1 MKKLHTTPYHPQGN
15 GQCEIF
21 NSTLCNM
28 LGTLS
33 EEEKSDWKSY
43 LGCMTH
49 AYNCTKHASTTYS
62 PCFLVFGRHPR
73 LPIDVEF
80 GLPKHN
86 CGDNSSKSR
95 YVQKLRRR
103 LNYAFKKASKYS
115 DQQAQKYKSSYD
127 KSIKGPQLQEKNIV
141 LVKVVAHKGRHKLQ
155 DKWEP
160 EEYVVIEQPIAG
172 TPVYK
177 VQPVNGGNIRTLHRN
192 LLLPLGVKL
201 EPDYKSDDSI
211 VDEDSDDDSVEL
223 TDSKTQIYGKRKSKE
238 DSSKGI
244 SQFEIAEEKP
254 EPKFKKEKH
263 VEFESQ
269 PDIFSDICF
278 ESDTVIAPDSKLE
291 ESEIAITSDNVSNNV
306 STDSTSHPSS
316 EESSDKVI
324 PEDISLPSQF
334 LLPTLDDSS
343 SEEETGI
350 TELKTETELH
360 DDDNEEEMPLVDS
373 EASSLVNTNELL
385 EFIYTIDMG
394 NTDSTKQSE
403 ITVNS
408 EQSSA
413 SEHLVEQTSVDPKS
427 ESQFSSFMSYHEG
440 ESSSL
445 DPSSMEQELSKSPIE
460 ESTQKYDSGANDQVD
475 ISSHDEDIIAYET
488 KESSSPSV
496 EISSSTTSVTENE
509 KIAEVNEPES
519 TIEVEVMEPRR
530 SGRDRKQT
538 KFFGNPL
545 LYRVTYHLTPR
556 FVPEL
561 LQHLPETME
570 TLQNRYSGTVEF

>member
-15 GQCEIF
+15 GQCERF
-21 NSTLCNM
+21 NSTVCNT

-62 PCFLVFGRHPR
+62 PYFLMFGRHPR

-127 KSIKGPQLQEKNIV
+127 KSIKGPQLQVKDIV

-160 EEYVVIEQPIAG
+160 EEYVVIEKPIAG

-192 LLLPLGVKL
+192 LLLPLGMKL

-211 VDEDSDDDSVEL
+211 LDEDSDDDSVEL
-223 TDSKTQIYGKRKSKE
+223 TDSKTQLYGKRKTKQ
-238 DSSKGI
+238 DSSKG
-244 SQFEIAEEKP
+244 FEIVEEKP
-254 EPKFKKEKH
+254 EPKSKKEKH

-278 ESDTVIAPDSKLE
+278 ESDTVIAPGSKLE
-291 ESEIAITSDNVSNNV
+291 ESEIAITSDNVSINV
-306 STDSTSHPSS
+306 STESTFHPSL

-324 PEDISLPSQF
+324 SKDISLPSQF

-343 SEEETGI
+343 SEEETEI
-350 TELKTETELH
+350 TELKTEAELH
-360 DDDNEEEMPLVDS
+360 EIDNEEEMLLVDS

-385 EFIYTIDMG
+385 EFIDTMDMG
-394 NTDSTKQSE
+394 KAESTKQSE

-408 EQSSA
+408 EQSST
-413 SEHLVEQTSVDPKS
+413 SVNPMEQTSVDPES

-440 ESSSL
+440 DSSSL
-445 DPSSMEQELSKSPIE
+445 DPSTMEQELSKSPIE
-460 ESTQKYDSGANDQVD
+460 ESTQKNDSGTNDQVD
-475 ISSHDEDIIAYET
+475 ISLHDEGIIAYET
-488 KESSSPSV
+488 KESSSPSI
-496 EISSSTTSVTENE
+496 EISSSTPVS
-509 KIAEVNEPES
+509 
-519 TIEVEVMEPRR
+519 
-530 SGRDRKQT
+530 
-538 KFFGNPL
+538 
-545 LYRVTYHLTPR
+545 
-556 FVPEL
+556 
-561 LQHLPETME
+561 
-570 TLQNRYSGTVEF
+570 